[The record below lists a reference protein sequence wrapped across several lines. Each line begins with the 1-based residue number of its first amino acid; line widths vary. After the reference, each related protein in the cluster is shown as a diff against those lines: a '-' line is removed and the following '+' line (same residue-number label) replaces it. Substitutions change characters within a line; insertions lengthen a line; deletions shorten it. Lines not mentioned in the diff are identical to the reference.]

1 MSQDEHFKFV
11 KALAIDLNR
20 NEIKLSS
27 FPDVVVRVR
36 NALDDPDTSG
46 ADLANI
52 LSLDP
57 VLTSK
62 VLVLANSAACNPSG
76 VKTDCVA
83 TAIGRIGF
91 QKVRSTAISYAV
103 ELLHDS
109 EGLEALKK
117 ELKETWSSGLRLAAM
132 SEAIAQK
139 LTKLDA
145 DSAFLAGLLNQIGV
159 LYIFKKYPEYPTL
172 LQNPDARQG
181 IVDEWA
187 APIGENIVGNWDF
200 SEDVQAT
207 LNPSDDKSARVGTDA
222 NLADVVTAAKSSLN
236 GANGELAEIPA
247 ARRMQL
253 TEDKMPSVMEEYEQK
268 LEALM
273 ASVR

>member
-27 FPDVVVRVR
+27 FPDVVMRVR

-91 QKVRSTAISYAV
+91 QKVRTTAISYAV

-117 ELKETWSSGLRLAAM
+117 ELKETWSRGLRLAAM
-132 SEAIAQK
+132 SEALAQK
-139 LTKLDA
+139 CTKLDP
-145 DSAFLAGLLNQIGV
+145 DSAFLAGLLNRIGV
-159 LYIFKKYPEYPTL
+159 LYIYKKYPEYPNL
-172 LQNPDARQG
+172 LQDPEARQG

-200 SEDVQAT
+200 SDEVQAT
-207 LNPSDDKSARVGTDA
+207 LNPSDDESERVGTDA
-222 NLADVVTAAKSSLN
+222 NLADVVTAARASLN
-236 GANGELAEIPA
+236 GANGELADMPA

-253 TEDKMPSVMEEYEQK
+253 TEDKMPVVMEEFERK
-268 LEALM
+268 LEGLM

>member
-46 ADLANI
+46 ADLAKI

-76 VKTDCVA
+76 VKTDCLA

-91 QKVRSTAISYAV
+91 QKVRTTSISYAV

-117 ELKETWSSGLRLAAM
+117 ELKKTWSSGLRLAAM

-139 LTKLDA
+139 CTKLDA

-159 LYIFKKYPEYPTL
+159 LYIFKKYPEYPNL
-172 LQNPDARQG
+172 LQDPDARQG

-200 SEDVQAT
+200 SDDVQAT
-207 LNPSDDKSARVGTDA
+207 LNPADNDSARVGTDA
-222 NLADVVTAAKSSLN
+222 NLADVVTAAKASLN
-236 GANGELAEIPA
+236 GASGELSDMPA

-273 ASVR
+273 SSVR

>member
-27 FPDVVVRVR
+27 FPDVVMRVR

-46 ADLANI
+46 ADLARI

-76 VKTDCVA
+76 VKTDCLA

-91 QKVRSTAISYAV
+91 QKVRTTAISYAV

-117 ELKETWSSGLRLAAM
+117 ELKKTWSSGLRLAAM

-139 LTKLDA
+139 CTKLDA

-159 LYIFKKYPEYPTL
+159 LYIFKKYPEYPNL
-172 LQNPDARQG
+172 LQDPDARQG

-200 SEDVQAT
+200 SDDVQAT
-207 LNPSDDKSARVGTDA
+207 LNPSDDESERVGTDA
-222 NLADVVTAAKSSLN
+222 NLADVVTAAKASLN
-236 GANGELAEIPA
+236 GANGELPDMPA

-253 TEDKMPSVMEEYEQK
+253 TEDKIPAVMEEYELK